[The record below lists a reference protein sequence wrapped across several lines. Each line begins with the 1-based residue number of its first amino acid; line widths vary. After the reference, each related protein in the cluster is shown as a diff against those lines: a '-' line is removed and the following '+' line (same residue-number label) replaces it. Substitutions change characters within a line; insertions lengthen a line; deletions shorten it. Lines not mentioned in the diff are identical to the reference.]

1 MDLKVPYS
9 NVTNKEEA
17 FEVACSEITQEYIAK
32 FNVKADVSINKA
44 SGNITAKGKGFKL
57 SLDFKD
63 DGVELSSEFGLLLKA
78 FKGKVLET
86 IERKLKK
93 YV

>member
-9 NVTNKEEA
+9 NVTTKDEA
-17 FEVACSEITQEYIAK
+17 FDVACAQITEEYIAK
-32 FNVKADVSINKA
+32 FNVKADVQTDKA
-44 SGNITAKGKGFKL
+44 AGTIVAKGKGFKL
-57 SLDFKD
+57 ALNFKD
-63 DGVELSSEFGLLLKA
+63 DGVELSSEFGLLLRA

-86 IERKLKK
+86 IERKLQK

>member
-1 MDLKVPYS
+1 MDFKVPYS
-9 NVTNKEEA
+9 NVTTKDEA
-17 FEVACSEITQEYIAK
+17 FDVACAQITQEYIAK
-32 FNVKADVSINKA
+32 FNVKADVSTDKV

-63 DGVELSSEFGLLLKA
+63 DGVELSSEFGLLLRA
-78 FKGKVLET
+78 FKGKVLGT

>member
-9 NVTNKEEA
+9 NVTNKDEA
-17 FEVACSEITQEYIAK
+17 FDIAVAQITEEYIAK
-32 FNVKADVSINKA
+32 FNVKADVKTDKT

>member
-9 NVTNKEEA
+9 NTANKDEA
-17 FEVACSEITQEYIAK
+17 FDAAMAQITEEYIAK
-32 FNVKADVSINKA
+32 FNVKADVKTDKA
-44 SGNITAKGKGFKL
+44 AGNITAKGKGFKL
-57 SLDFKD
+57 ALDFKD

>member
-9 NVTNKEEA
+9 NTSNKSEA
-17 FEVACSEITQEYIAK
+17 FDAAMAQITEEYIAK
-32 FNVKADVSINKA
+32 FNVKADVKTDKDA
-44 SGNITAKGKGFKL
+44 GTITAKGKGFKL